1 MHPFEQQRRVGQR
14 HALVFSLLAVVLA
27 FLAGCSNN
35 PYPDEDHGKKILYLP
50 FAEAPKTL
58 DPAVAYDTPS
68 HQITANV
75 LDTLLEYHY
84 LERPYRLI
92 PNLATEVPH
101 AEPQPDGRVLYRFEL
116 RDDVWFHHDACFA
129 LGPGAPK
136 TRRVSAHDLEFEI
149 ERIADPQVNSP
160 AIEPFGNIM
169 GFAAFAKRLVALRAQ
184 DPAFKTLRRDLQYTR
199 AGGIAG
205 VRVPDERHLEIV
217 LDQAYPQLLY
227 WFAMPFSAPMAWE
240 AVAHYDGRDGR
251 PHLADHPVGTGPFIL
266 SRYEKQSRIVL
277 ERNEN
282 WYGLRHPEW
291 KAPAATYPD
300 HGEPSDAADGHLR
313 PRAVGHPVPWLER
326 VELRREKESIPT
338 FNKMLQGYYDTTGI
352 IRESFD
358 KVVRGEQ
365 LSPELTELGFRLD
378 KSVVTSVYY
387 IGFNML
393 DRVVGTPAGERGRKL
408 RQAMSLV
415 IDVKEY
421 LRIFMN
427 GRGVPAQSPLPPGL
441 FGYEADYKN
450 PYRVVDVERARKLL
464 AEAGYAGGLD
474 PSTGR
479 PLHLSFDTMDTS
491 ADGRLR
497 YQYFVN
503 QWRRLGLDV
512 EISAT
517 TFNKF
522 QEKVQNGA
530 FQLLMWAWL
539 ADYPDAEN
547 FLFLLWSPMGRTK
560 NNGPNSSNFAN
571 AEFDRLFVAAKARED
586 DEKKL
591 ELIREMRSI
600 LERERPWIELYHIED
615 YKLVQGWLENV
626 KASGLSM
633 PAFKYWDID
642 AEQRERKRR
651 EWNRPL
657 LWPLFALAF
666 AVVAL
671 VVPGVRTYLRERR

>member
-1 MHPFEQQRRVGQR
+1 MLLS
-14 HALVFSLLAVVLA
+14 ALLSSLA
-27 FLAGCSNN
+27 AGCGND
-35 PYPDEDHGKKILYLP
+35 PYPDSDRTKKILYLP

-75 LDTLLEYHY
+75 FDTLLEYHY
-84 LERPYRLI
+84 LDRPYRLI
-92 PNLATEVPH
+92 PNVATEVPR
-101 AEPQPDGRVLYRFEL
+101 AEPLAEDGVRYRFEL
-116 RDDVWFHHDACFA
+116 RDDLWFHEDPCFS
-129 LGPGAPK
+129 LGPGSPA
-136 TRRVSAHDLEFEI
+136 TRRVSAHDYEFEL
-149 ERIADPQVNSP
+149 ERIADPEVNSP
-160 AIEPFGNIM
+160 ANEPFSNIA
-169 GFAAFAKRLVALRAQ
+169 GFNAFTKRLQALRAKE
-184 DPAFKTLRRDLQYTR
+184 PAFKALRKHEQYRR

-205 VRVPDERHLEIV
+205 IKVLDERHLEIS
-217 LDQAYPQLLY
+217 LEQAYPQILY

-240 AVAHYDGRDGR
+240 AVAYYDGRDGR
-251 PHLADHPVGTGPFIL
+251 AHLADHPVGSGPFRL
-266 SRYEKQSRIVL
+266 ARYEKQSRMVL
-277 ERNEN
+277 DRNEN

-291 KAPAATYPD
+291 KAPAATYPE
-300 HGEPSDAADGHLR
+300 HGEPSDAAEGHLA
-313 PRAVGHPVPWLER
+313 PSAVGRPVPWLER
-326 VELRREKESIPT
+326 IELRREKEPIPT
-338 FNKMLQGYYDTTGI
+338 FNKMLQGYYDTTGV

-358 KVVRGEQ
+358 KVMQGEH
-365 LSPELTELGFRLD
+365 LSPEMARLGFRLD
-378 KSVVTSVYY
+378 KSVVASIYY

-393 DRVVGTPAGERGRKL
+393 DPVVGTPAGERGRKL

-415 IDVKEY
+415 IDVNEY
-421 LRIFMN
+421 LRIFLN
-427 GRGVPAQSPLPPGL
+427 GRGVPAQSPVPPGL

-450 PYRVVDVERARKLL
+450 PYRVVDLERARQLL

-474 PSTGR
+474 PVTKR
-479 PLHLSFDTMDTS
+479 PLHLSFDTMDAS

-497 YQYFVN
+497 YQFFVN

-560 NNGPNSSNFAN
+560 NNGPNSSNFSN

-586 DEKKL
+586 DAEKL
-591 ELIREMRSI
+591 ELIRKMRAI
-600 LERERPWIELYHIED
+600 LEEERPWIELYHMEE
-615 YKLVQGWLENV
+615 YKLVQGWLKNV

-633 PAFKYWDID
+633 PAYKYYDID
-642 AEQRERKRR
+642 VAERAQRRR

-671 VVPGVRTYLRERR
+671 VAPGVRTYLRERR